1 MTRSLLAWAL
11 GLAVLPVPATAQP
24 ASEPRLTIEAA
35 VQVAVTQNLQVQS
48 ARLEIDK
55 ADAALA
61 SARTRRLPSVRTEVS
76 VSQLLTPVAFAFPQG
91 AFGTFPATGPIPATN
106 TTLSVD
112 RRPTAY
118 VSSTVAQPLSQ
129 LFTIGLTID
138 AAGTSRAL
146 AVERARAARLA
157 VVHAVTRAYFGLLQ
171 TKSALVA
178 SDDVLAMYRELGRT
192 VTARVAQKVA
202 LRADAL
208 EVEYRLAQEELAH
221 TTYENALASG
231 KEELNRLLGRD
242 VGTPFAVTDAAD
254 LALVEVDLDAAVRR
268 ALENRPDVREA
279 RLAVDQATLD
289 ERIARAGRIPDV
301 SFALSYVTNLNI
313 DVLPANLASAGIQLT
328 WEPFDWGRRRAEIA
342 TKASTVAQARL
353 AARDAEDR
361 ARVDVS
367 RRYRTLMEKRAL
379 LRVASMAQDVVRETL
394 RVRTNQ
400 YQVQAALLPDVLQVR
415 AELAQAVDRYQQA
428 LSAFWTAKA
437 DFELAIGED

>member
-1 MTRSLLAWAL
+1 
-11 GLAVLPVPATAQP
+11 
-24 ASEPRLTIEAA
+24 
-35 VQVAVTQNLQVQS
+35 
-48 ARLEIDK
+48 
-55 ADAALA
+55 
-61 SARTRRLPSVRTEVS
+61 
-76 VSQLLTPVAFAFPQG
+76 
-91 AFGTFPATGPIPATN
+91 
-106 TTLSVD
+106 
-112 RRPTAY
+112 
-118 VSSTVAQPLSQ
+118 
-129 LFTIGLTID
+129 
-138 AAGTSRAL
+138 
-146 AVERARAARLA
+146 
-157 VVHAVTRAYFGLLQ
+157 
-171 TKSALVA
+171 
-178 SDDVLAMYRELGRT
+178 
-192 VTARVAQKVA
+192 
-202 LRADAL
+202 
-208 EVEYRLAQEELAH
+208 
-221 TTYENALASG
+221 LASG